1 MPDFKNK
8 NSPVMEKYNKW
19 YRSKG
24 WSLIPLAVFF
34 ILYLLTFIFTGDL
47 YEMPVSVAFMAAS
60 FVAILYS
67 KGGKLTNRITQ
78 FCRGAANETIIFM
91 VVIFI
96 LAGAFAGTAKAMG
109 AVDATVNMMLYLL
122 PQKTILASIFI
133 ASCFISMSMGTS
145 TGTIAALA
153 PIAVGVSAQTGI
165 DLPMMLGIV
174 VGGAMFGD
182 NLSFISDTT
191 IVATRTQGVKM
202 QDKFKVNIRIVLPVV
217 LIVLAIYIYQGLE
230 LTGNTNV
237 SAADV
242 EWIKVIPYLVVL
254 VAVLAGVNVMAVLS
268 LGIILSGII
277 GLTTGGFNV
286 WGWTKAMSNGIVMDM
301 GELIIVSL
309 MAGGM
314 FELIRF
320 NGGIDW
326 LIGKLTHNIKSK
338 KSAEFSVAGLIS
350 FTNLCTANNTIAL
363 IISGPIAKDI
373 SNKFNLDGRKVASLL
388 DTFSCFIQGL
398 IPYGAQL
405 LIAAGLAKVSSMAI
419 IPYLYYPFLIGIAA
433 ILSILFR
440 YPRKYTS

>member
-1 MPDFKNK
+1 M
-8 NSPVMEKYNKW
+8 
-19 YRSKG
+19 
-24 WSLIPLAVFF
+24 PLAVFF
-34 ILYLLTFIFTGDL
+34 LLYVLTFIFTGDL
-47 YEMPVSVAFMAAS
+47 YQMPVSVAFMTAS

-67 KGGKLTNRITQ
+67 KGRKLTNRITQ

-122 PQKTILASIFI
+122 PQKTILASVFI
-133 ASCFISMSMGTS
+133 AACFISMSMGTS

-153 PIAVGVSAQTGI
+153 PIAVGVSSQTGI
-165 DLPMMLGIV
+165 DLAMMLGIV

-191 IVATRTQGVKM
+191 IVATRTQEVKM
-202 QDKFKVNIRIVLPVV
+202 QDKFKVNIRIVFPVV
-217 LIVLAIYIYQGLE
+217 LIVLGIYIFQGLS
-230 LTGNTNV
+230 LSGGHTV
-237 SAADV
+237 SAEEV
-242 EWIKVIPYLVVL
+242 EWVKVIPYLIVL
-254 VAVLAGVNVMAVLS
+254 LTALAGMNVMAVLS

-277 GLTTGGFNV
+277 GLAAGGFNV
-286 WGWTKAMSNGIVMDM
+286 WDWTKAMSNGIVVDM

-326 LIGKLTHNIKSK
+326 LIEKMTGNIRSK
-338 KSAEFSVAGLIS
+338 RSAEFSIAGLVS

-363 IISGPIAKDI
+363 IISGPIAKNI
-373 SNKFNLDGRKVASLL
+373 SDKFNLDGRKVASLL
-388 DTFSCFIQGL
+388 DTFSCFVQGL

-405 LIAAGLAKVSSMAI
+405 LIAAGLAKVSSMDI

>member
-1 MPDFKNK
+1 MNQHR
-8 NSPVMEKYNKW
+8 KW
-19 YRSKG
+19 YHSKG
-24 WSLIPLAVFF
+24 WALMPLAVFF
-34 ILYLLTFIFTGDL
+34 LLYLLTFIFTGDL
-47 YEMPVSVAFMAAS
+47 YEMPISVAFMTAS
-60 FVAILYS
+60 LVAILYS
-67 KGGKLTNRITQ
+67 KGGKFSNRVTQ
-78 FCRGAANETIIFM
+78 FCRGAANETIMLM

-122 PQKTILASIFI
+122 PQKTILASVFI
-133 ASCFISMSMGTS
+133 AACFISMSMGTS

-153 PIAVGVSAQTGI
+153 PIAVGVSSQAGI
-165 DLPMMLGIV
+165 DLPLMLGIV

-191 IVATRTQGVKM
+191 IVATRTQGCKM

-230 LTGNTNV
+230 LTGGTQV
-237 SAADV
+237 SADQV
-242 EWIKVIPYLVVL
+242 EWLKVVPYIAVL
-254 VAVLAGVNVMAVLS
+254 ITALAGVNVMAVLA
-268 LGIILSGII
+268 LGIILSGVI
-277 GLTTGGFNV
+277 GLATGGFGV
-286 WGWTKAMSNGIVMDM
+286 WDWTKAMSNGIVVDM

-326 LIGKLTHNIKSK
+326 LIEKMTRNIKSK
-338 KSAEFSVAGLIS
+338 RSAEFSIAGLVS

-363 IISGPIAKDI
+363 IISGPIAKNI
-373 SNKFNLDGRKVASLL
+373 SDKFELDNRKIASLL
-388 DTFSCFIQGL
+388 DTFSCFVQGL

-405 LIAAGLAKVSSMAI
+405 LIAAGLAKVSAMEI
-419 IPYLYYPFLIGIAA
+419 VPYLYYPFLIGLAA
-433 ILSILFR
+433 TASIVFR
-440 YPRKYTS
+440 YPRKYA